1 MKERHKFGSPFYNQ
15 TFKKILKRELLS
27 FFGRL
32 LKKKKYSINKDFI
45 NLGSGNDDE
54 YDNDNVLNCDFF
66 NIEFFNIFKKK
77 KIFFIDLRYD
87 LPFHDNS
94 FTGVFSEHTIEH
106 LYPSE
111 ACNLIKEVFRIL
123 KKDGIFR
130 IVVPDLKK
138 YIDYYIDNENNSLDK
153 NFSSGCEAIW
163 NISQNFEH
171 KSLWDA
177 EWLKINLEKS
187 GFSNCKI
194 QSFKKGDIEE
204 LLLDKESRKNE
215 SLYIEARK

>member
-1 MKERHKFGSPFYNQ
+1 MKERHKFGSSFYNHS
-15 TFKKILKRELLS
+15 FKKILKRESLS

-32 LKKKKYSINKDFI
+32 FKKKKYSINKDFI
-45 NLGSGNDDE
+45 NLGSGYDHE
-54 YDNDNVLNCDFF
+54 YDNENILNCDFF
-66 NIEFFNIFKKK
+66 TGEFFNIFKKK
-77 KIFFIDLRYD
+77 KIFFIDLRYN

-94 FTGVFSEHTIEH
+94 FAGVFSEHTIEH

-138 YIDYYIDNENNSLDK
+138 YIDYYIDSKNSTLDK
-153 NFSSGCEAIW
+153 NFSTGCEAIW

-177 EWLKINLEKS
+177 EWLKLNLEKS
-187 GFSNCKI
+187 GFSYCKI
-194 QSFKKGDIEE
+194 QSFKQGDIKE
-204 LLLDKESRKNE
+204 LLIDKESRKNE